1 MKAARTTATALAMWV
16 LAGISGCG
24 YNTMVEERTAV
35 ERAWADVDAQLQR
48 RNDLVP
54 NLVQTVKGYAKHEEK
69 VFTAVAEARSKVA
82 GAPTPQGKIAAAGE
96 LSGALSRLL
105 AVAERY
111 PELKAD
117 RTFIRLS
124 DELAGTE
131 NRIAV
136 ARTRYNGAVETYNS
150 SVAKF
155 PGLITAR
162 LFHFEKK
169 PFFEAAPVSKEAP
182 KVDFGG

>member
-1 MKAARTTATALAMWV
+1 MTRTRSTMLAFILLALAG
-16 LAGISGCG
+16 LTGCG
-24 YNTMVEERTAV
+24 YNTMVEQRTGV

-48 RNDLVP
+48 RNDLIP
-54 NLVQTVKGYAKHEEK
+54 NLVQTVKGYAAHEK
-69 VFTAVAEARSKVA
+69 QVLVAVTEARSKVA
-82 GAPTPQGKIAAAGE
+82 GAGTVDEKIAASNE

-105 AVAERY
+105 VVVERY

-136 ARTRYNGAVETYNS
+136 ARTRYNQSVETYNS
-150 SVAKF
+150 TIAKF
-155 PGLITAR
+155 PGLVTAK

-169 PFFEAAPVSKEAP
+169 PFFEAAPGTKEAP
-182 KVDFGG
+182 KVEFGG

>member
-1 MKAARTTATALAMWV
+1 MRAARTAAMALTLWTF
-16 LAGISGCG
+16 AGVTGCG
-24 YNTMVEERTAV
+24 YNTMVEQRTAV

-48 RNDLVP
+48 RNDLIP
-54 NLVQTVKGYAKHEEK
+54 NLVQTVKGYTKHEEK
-69 VFTAVAEARSKVA
+69 VFIEVAKARAKVA
-82 GAPTPQGKIAAAGE
+82 QAPTPDQKIAAAGQ
-96 LSGALSRLL
+96 LSGALTRLL
-105 AVAERY
+105 AVVERY
-111 PELKAD
+111 PQLKAD

-150 SVAKF
+150 TIRKF
-155 PGLITAR
+155 PELITAQ
-162 LFHFEKK
+162 LFHFAKK
-169 PFFEAAPVSKEAP
+169 PFFKAAPGTKAVP